1 MSLLP
6 QRLLLA
12 TDLSP
17 RCDRA
22 LDRAAQLCQQWQ
34 AELEVLSV
42 LGTQRAPDQ
51 VLDWLHD
58 TEDQGPQRWARR
70 QLEQEL
76 ARLGQTARLQ
86 LLADANPVDAILAHA
101 AGSEL
106 VVTGVACDEPLGRF
120 RLGSTVES
128 LAHRLDCGLLVVRQR
143 PHGGYRKVWAACDLG
158 PHSPA
163 LLACAKNWFASAEH
177 TLFHAQHLPAGLQAL
192 DGAPADAPTQ
202 AACQALA
209 AAAGG
214 GAGTGPKVLAL
225 QGRLVPTLTRQVR
238 QHEVDLVVLGGPD
251 GHFFFDALLGSSL
264 GELLQWLP
272 CDLLI
277 LPERGSTGG

>member
-1 MSLLP
+1 MSPLP
-6 QRLLLA
+6 RRLLLA

-22 LDRAAQLCQQWQ
+22 LDRVAQLCHQWQ

-58 TEDQGPQRWARR
+58 SEDQGPQRWARR

-76 ARLGQTARLQ
+76 ARLGQTARLH
-86 LLADANPVDAILAHA
+86 LLADANPVDAILAQA

-128 LAHRLDCGLLVVRQR
+128 LAHRLACGLLVVRQR
-143 PHGGYRKVWAACDLG
+143 PHGGYRKVWTACDLG
-158 PHSPA
+158 PQSTA
-163 LLACAKNWFASAEH
+163 LLSCAQTWFDAAEH
-177 TLFHAQHLPAGLQAL
+177 TLFHAQRLPAGLQAL

-202 AACQALA
+202 AACQAIA
-209 AAAGG
+209 AAAGHRD
-214 GAGTGPKVLAL
+214 AGLKVLAL

-238 QHEVDLVVLGGPD
+238 QHDVDLVVLGGPD

-277 LPERGSTGG
+277 LPEA